1 MDFSISVI
9 IPVYNAAAFI
19 EKAVGSALQQS
30 QVEEVI
36 VVNDGSTDNSL
47 QILMR
52 LQQNDSRIKI
62 YHHQN
67 GLNKGRSASRNLALK
82 KASMPYIAFLDA
94 DDFFLEKR
102 FEAENK
108 IFNNDPS
115 VEGVYNAIGVHFY
128 RPYTDEEFN
137 SLSLV
142 TLTEPIPPDLLFQTL
157 LHTKNGYFSID
168 GLTIKKEVLNKIG
181 FFEEHL
187 VVAEDTEWLLKMTL
201 KCKLVPGNIY
211 SPVAKR
217 GVHDFNVFN
226 KNELYKYHRQKK
238 FESLIQWSLK
248 NKIENYKINLL
259 VYWLF
264 HFRYKQKYSLKD
276 NMIYWLYVLRANP
289 QLILSKI
296 AIKNCPLIRKR
307 RQIFN
312 NRLIE

>member
-1 MDFSISVI
+1 MLKVSVI
-9 IPVYNAAAFI
+9 IPAYNVAEYI
-19 EKAVGSALQQS
+19 EKAIKSALIQDE
-30 QVEEVI
+30 VEEVI
-36 VVNDGSTDNSL
+36 VVDDGSSDNTRQIIENL
-47 QILMR
+47 QATHPK
-52 LQQNDSRIKI
+52 IKLFT
-62 YHHQN
+62 HED
-67 GLNKGRSASRNLALK
+67 NKNQGRAASRNLALK

-108 IFNNDPS
+108 IFSNDSS

-128 RPYTDEEFN
+128 RTYTKEEF
-137 SLSLV
+137 SELSLV
-142 TLTEPIPPDLLFQTL
+142 TLSEPIPPDLLFQTL
-157 LHTKNGYFSID
+157 LHAKKGYFSID
-168 GLTIKKEVLNKIG
+168 GLTIKKEVLDKIG

-201 KCKLVPGNIY
+201 KCKLVPGNIS

-226 KNELYKYHRQKK
+226 QNELYIYHRQKK
-238 FESLIQWSLK
+238 FESLIKWSLK

-276 NMIYWLYVLRANP
+276 NMIYWLYVLRTNP
-289 QLILSKI
+289 QLIVSKI

-312 NRLIE
+312 N